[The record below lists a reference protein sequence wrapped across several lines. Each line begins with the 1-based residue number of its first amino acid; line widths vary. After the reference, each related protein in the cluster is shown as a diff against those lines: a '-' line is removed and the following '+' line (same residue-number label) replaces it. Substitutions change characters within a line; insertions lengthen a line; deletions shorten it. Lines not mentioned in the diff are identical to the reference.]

1 MLTSTRLLWLEC
13 LIVFVGLPIIVVFDI
28 FDLHL
33 VMIPLFVLLLPA
45 GVWLGR
51 RYGFNAQ
58 IFWCADKK
66 AERSQL
72 GVVIKRFLV
81 FALLLVI
88 ITWLVF
94 PQRFL
99 NLPTSFPRF
108 WILLILLYPVFS
120 VYPQELLYRTF
131 FFHRYQALFP
141 NQQVMILANAVLF
154 SWMHIVFNSLVA
166 VVYTLVGG
174 LMFAHTYQK
183 TRSLRLVSFE
193 HTLYGVLILTIG
205 YAQDFLNKDLLESFG
220 VVL

>member
-1 MLTSTRLLWLEC
+1 MLTSRRLLWLEC
-13 LIVFVGLPIIVVFDI
+13 LIVFVGLPLVVVFDI

-45 GVWLGR
+45 SVWLGR
-51 RYGFNAQ
+51 RYGFNAE
-58 IFWCADKK
+58 IFWCADKW
-66 AERSQL
+66 AERQQL
-72 GVVIKRFLV
+72 GYVIKRFLV
-81 FALLLVI
+81 FAVVLVVV
-88 ITWLVF
+88 TWLVF
-94 PQRFL
+94 PQRFF
-99 NLPTSFPRF
+99 NLPGAFPRF
-108 WILLILLYPVFS
+108 WLLLMLLYPLFS

-141 NQQVMILANAVLF
+141 NPQVMILVNALLF

-166 VVYTLVGG
+166 VLYTLIGG

-193 HTLYGVLILTIG
+193 HALYGGLILTIG
-205 YAQDFLNKDLLESFG
+205 YAQDFLNQTLLEKFS